1 MNTGGMN
8 GFVRPGHTEAG
19 YFRDISTAVKDQ
31 LDIPVLLTG
40 GVKSAEEAEALL
52 QEQCADMIGIGRI
65 LLKDPQALHL
75 NDGDQLLHIG

>member
-1 MNTGGMN
+1 MSVCIRNHICNDYGIDVYVFRQQFLVNTK
-8 GFVRPGHTEAG
+8 E
-19 YFRDISTAVKDQ
+19 Q

-40 GVKSAEEAEALL
+40 GVKSEEDAEALL

-75 NDGDQLLHIG
+75 S